1 MFNMAK
7 IAAISLT
14 RLSLKNFSRR
24 RLIAITNFVIFLAF
38 FAISAAIISLF
49 FEKRIEELNKKLS
62 NELGNEI
69 IYSYWLSETPKNIRN
84 IESLL
89 SQISR
94 EHSYLVYMQSLN
106 DILITDRDTAKDPI
120 QALLSFNRTGLKYLR
135 ESLKDAVMVS
145 SSQDDIE
152 EIIRTKEKIQKIST
166 SFSIVEKY
174 TLNAIEWEYRFKRL
188 SDENKKALYERA
200 LTAKPDLINSLNEII
215 NLNINFNLN
224 YYFKKKN
231 ESQNKI
237 SKIKEEIKIISN
249 NESRSILFAFIV
261 QLIIFL
267 IIQFF
272 EFGFELT
279 QKIRKSK
286 K

>member
-1 MFNMAK
+1 MAK
-7 IAAISLT
+7 IAAISLA
-14 RLSLKNFSRR
+14 RLSLKNIPKK
-24 RLIAITNFVIFLAF
+24 RLIYITNFVIFLAF

-62 NELGNEI
+62 NEFGNEI
-69 IYSYWLSETPKNIRN
+69 IYSHWLSETPKNIRN

-94 EHSYLVYMQSLN
+94 EHSYLIYMQSLN
-106 DILITDRDTAKDPI
+106 DILITNRDITKDPI
-120 QALLSFNRTGLKYLR
+120 QALLSFNRTGLKYLK
-135 ESLKDAVMVS
+135 ESLKDAVMIS
-145 SSQDDIE
+145 NSQDDIE
-152 EIIRTKEKIQKIST
+152 EIIRIKGKIRKIST
-166 SFSIVEKY
+166 NFSITEKH
-174 TLNAIEWEYRFKRL
+174 NIDAIRWEHRLKKL
-188 SDENKKALYERA
+188 SDEDKKALYERA
-200 LTAKPDLINSLNEII
+200 LTAKPDLINSLHEII
-215 NLNINFNLN
+215 NLNISFNLN